1 MKKFLLAAAA
11 LALMGN
17 VAFAGPNAGG
27 TIFVHNP
34 NLAYPGG
41 PGYSACGQ
49 GTAPGSCEQ
58 AVTRLDGNT
67 DAQVVWK
74 VYAAFAPCTAPRLK
88 ALDMGLRY
96 QQYDV
101 VNGGPGIY
109 ILAYGAC
116 IGDLNQGAAEF
127 PVNGWPGNG
136 GQDAIVFQ
144 NAVTTTLAECYWF
157 AGYNYYYGGVG
168 GPQLFQLT
176 AGQYG
181 GNFADDGV
189 PPSQDPIAGF
199 GALGFGMNGTVICP
213 GAGAEGACCDFSTGN
228 CTLTCANDCT
238 FTFLGP
244 GSVSTRRRVRCRC
257 RLARAA
263 TSRPATARLRLRPTA
278 SSPGSARACPATRT
292 PARRSRP
299 RTRPGARS
307 SISIGSLTL
316 LIV

>member
-67 DAQVVWK
+67 NAQVVWK

-244 GSVSTRRRVRCRC
+244 GSVCNPETCPVPLPTGACCDISTGNCTVTTQADCQFTWLGPGVPC
-257 RLARAA
+257 DPN
-263 TSRPATARLRLRPTA
+263 TCQPVPTKNETW
-278 SSPGSARACPATRT
+278 GQIKHQYR
-292 PARRSRP
+292 
-299 RTRPGARS
+299 
-307 SISIGSLTL
+307 
-316 LIV
+316 